1 VPHDDSERPTHRL
14 ARLVAIVAGIA
25 GVLLCA
31 LVPLL
36 PVKQTTATILWP
48 QGHLDTGRPVTDIT
62 APLVS
67 GAPRALDISIPCG
80 AIATLPADG
89 GLVVSTLP
97 VNGFETG
104 KSGLFVRANKDTVV
118 VAFRDSPAAAAPR
131 SAVAAG
137 ACSALHVWADAGG
150 AGADFVGIPGAA
162 GTLAA
167 EKKPAVGGI
176 FTDLAVP
183 AQPGLSARIDVD
195 TRFIVAP
202 TLIKKAVLALGGL
215 AVLASIVALAV
226 LDRQSGR
233 RTPRNWRAWRRVGL
247 ATWLADAGVISTLL
261 LWHVIGATSSDD
273 GYNLTIARVSGQ
285 AGYLA
290 NYYRFF
296 GTTEAP
302 FDWYDAVLAQL
313 ASVSTAGVWMRL
325 PATLA
330 GIGSWLIVSRY
341 VLRRLGPG
349 RGGLAG
355 NPVAVLT
362 AGVVFLAAWLPFNN
376 GLRPEPLIALGVI
389 VTWVLVETS
398 IATRRLLPAAA
409 AIIVATL
416 TATLAPQ
423 GLIAVAALLAGARE
437 IARIIARRRDAD
449 GRLAPLAVLAAS
461 LSLVFL
467 MVFRSQTLATVAES
481 ARIKYKV
488 GPTVAWYQEFL
499 RYYFLTVESNAEG
512 SMTRRF
518 AVLIMLL
525 CLFGILV
532 VLLRRGRVPGIASG
546 PAWRLIGTCAIGLL
560 LLHFTPTKWAI
571 QFGAFAG
578 LAGALGA
585 VTAFAMARIGL
596 DNRRN
601 LTLYITAL
609 LFMLAWATSG
619 INGWFYVNNYGVPW
633 FDIQPVIASHPV
645 TSMFL
650 TLSIATG
657 LLGAWQHFRMDYAGH
672 TEVKNSRPK
681 RVLAR
686 LNSRRNRVLAWFIFG
701 PVIGLQLLHLTNQFG
716 AAGLAESV
724 AVFAL
729 VLAWFGLRNRRKLT
743 LYVTGHKRVLAST
756 PLLVVAVIMVFGEV
770 ASMAKGAVLRYPL
783 YTTGKADF
791 AAITTALAGTS
802 PRSCAMAD
810 DVLAEPDT
818 NAGLLQPIPGQDFG
832 PAGPLGGAHP
842 VGFTPQGV
850 GDNLQSDPVVTKP
863 GVVNSDA
870 SPNKPNASITDSA
883 GTAGGKGPT
892 GVNGS
897 DAALPF
903 GLDPAR
909 TPVIGSYGENSQA
922 ATATSAW
929 YQMPPATP
937 DRPLVVVAAAGA
949 IWSYKE
955 DHDFSYGQSLRLQ
968 WGAARPDGSVQP
980 LGLMFPIDIG
990 PQPAWRNLR
999 FPRSWAPPE
1008 ANVARIVAYDPN
1020 LSEDQWF
1027 AFTPPRVPV
1036 TKTLQQVIGSQ
1047 QPILMDIAT
1056 AANFP
1061 CQRPFSEH
1069 LGVAELPEYRIQPD
1083 HKQTSASSNLW
1094 QASKSGGPF
1103 LFTQAL
1109 QWTSTIPTYLNG
1121 DWYRDWGQ
1129 VEQYHRWFPQDIAP
1143 DAEIQ
1148 QGVAEVYGWSRQGP
1162 IRALP

>member
-1 VPHDDSERPTHRL
+1 
-14 ARLVAIVAGIA
+14 
-25 GVLLCA
+25 
-31 LVPLL
+31 
-36 PVKQTTATILWP
+36 
-48 QGHLDTGRPVTDIT
+48 
-62 APLVS
+62 
-67 GAPRALDISIPCG
+67 
-80 AIATLPADG
+80 
-89 GLVVSTLP
+89 
-97 VNGFETG
+97 
-104 KSGLFVRANKDTVV
+104 
-118 VAFRDSPAAAAPR
+118 
-131 SAVAAG
+131 AG
-137 ACSALHVWADAGG
+137 ACSALHIWADSGG

-162 GTLAA
+162 GTLAP
-167 EKKPAVGGI
+167 EKKPAIGGI
-176 FTDLAVP
+176 FTDLTVP

-202 TLIKKAVLALGGL
+202 TLIKRAVLALGGL

-233 RTPRNWRAWRRVGL
+233 RTPCNWRHWLGAGT

-302 FDWYDAVLAQL
+302 FDWYQAVLAQL

-330 GIGSWLIVSRY
+330 GIGCWLIISRY
-341 VLRRLGPG
+341 VLGRLGPG
-349 RGGLAG
+349 RGGLG
-355 NPVAVLT
+355 SNRVAVWT
-362 AGVVFLAAWLPFNN
+362 AGAVFLAAWLPFNN

-389 VTWVLVETS
+389 VTWVLVETA
-398 IATRRLLPAAA
+398 IATRRLVPAAL

-423 GLIAVAALLAGARE
+423 GLIAIAALLTGARA
-437 IARIIARRRDAD
+437 IAQIIVRRRASD
-449 GRLAPLAVLAAS
+449 GLLAPLAVLAAS
-461 LSLVFL
+461 LSLISLV
-467 MVFRSQTLATVAES
+467 VFRSQTLATVAES

-525 CLFGILV
+525 CLFGMLV
-532 VLLRRGRVPGIASG
+532 VLLRRGRVPGMASG
-546 PAWRLIGTCAIGLL
+546 PAWRLIGACAIGLL

-585 VTAFAMARIGL
+585 VTAFALARIGL
-596 DNRRN
+596 HNRRN
-601 LTLYITAL
+601 LTLYVTAL

-650 TLSIATG
+650 TLSILTG

-672 TEVKNSRPK
+672 TEVKNSR
-681 RVLAR
+681 
-686 LNSRRNRVLAWFIFG
+686 RN
-701 PVIGLQLLHLTNQFG
+701 
-716 AAGLAESV
+716 
-724 AVFAL
+724 
-729 VLAWFGLRNRRKLT
+729 
-743 LYVTGHKRVLAST
+743 RVLAST

-770 ASMAKGAVLRYPL
+770 ASLAKGAVLRYPL

-791 AAITTALAGTS
+791 AAITSGLS
-802 PRSCAMAD
+802 PNSCAMAD
-810 DVLAEPDT
+810 DVLAEPDP
-818 NAGLLQPIPGQDFG
+818 NAGLLQPVPGQNFG
-832 PAGPLGGAHP
+832 PAGPLGGANP
-842 VGFTPQGV
+842 VGFTPKGV

-929 YQMPPATP
+929 YQMPPRTP

-955 DHDFSYGQSLRLQ
+955 DGDFMYGQSLRLQ
-968 WGAARPDGSVQP
+968 WGAARPDGSIQP

-999 FPRSWAPPE
+999 FPLSWAPPE

-1036 TKTLQQVIGSQ
+1036 TKTLQQVLGPQ
-1047 QPILMDIAT
+1047 KPILMDIAT

-1069 LGVAELPEYRIQPD
+1069 LGVAELPDYRIQPD

-1129 VEQYHRWFPQDIAP
+1129 VEQYHRWFSQDIAP

-1148 QGVAEVYGWSRQGP
+1148 QGVATVYGWSRQGP

>member
-1 VPHDDSERPTHRL
+1 VPHDDSERSPHRL

-25 GVLLCA
+25 GALLCA
-31 LVPLL
+31 VVPLL
-36 PVKQTTATILWP
+36 PVKQTTATIQWP
-48 QGHLDTGRPVTDIT
+48 QGVTADGHVTDIT

-67 GAPRALDISIPCG
+67 GAPRALDISIPCQ

-89 GLVVSTLP
+89 GLVISTLP
-97 VNGFETG
+97 VNGFETS

-118 VAFRDSPAAAAPR
+118 VAFRDSVAAVAPR

-137 ACSALHVWADAGG
+137 ACSALHIWADAGG
-150 AGADFVGIPGAA
+150 AGASFDGIPGAA
-162 GTLAA
+162 GTLAP
-167 EKKPAVGGI
+167 EKKPAVGGL
-176 FTDLAVP
+176 FTDLKVN

-202 TLIKKAVLALGGL
+202 TLLKRAVIALGGL
-215 AVLASIVALAV
+215 AVLTAIAALAV
-226 LDRQSGR
+226 LDRQSGH
-233 RTPRNWRAWRRVGL
+233 RTPRNWRHVPIVRLSPASGRYPHLRPPDGPHRRRMFGTGF
-247 ATWLADAGVISTLL
+247 AGWLADAGVISTLL

-285 AGYLA
+285 AGYVA

-302 FDWYDAVLAQL
+302 FDWYQSVLAQL

-330 GIGSWLIVSRY
+330 GIGCWLIISRY
-341 VLRRLGPG
+341 MLRRLGPG
-349 RGGLAG
+349 KGGLG
-355 NPVAVLT
+355 SNRVAVWT
-362 AGVVFLAAWLPFNN
+362 AGAVFLAAWLPFNN

-389 VTWVLVETS
+389 VTWVLVETA
-398 IATRRLLPAAA
+398 IATRRLVPAAL
-409 AIIVATL
+409 AIVVAML

-423 GLIAVAALLAGARE
+423 GLIAVAALLTGARA
-437 IARIIARRRDAD
+437 IAQIIVRRRATD
-449 GRLAPLAVLAAS
+449 GLLAPLAVLAAS
-461 LSLVFL
+461 LSLISIV
-467 MVFRSQTLATVAES
+467 VFRSQTLATVAES

-488 GPTVAWYQEFL
+488 GPTIAWYQEFL

-525 CLFGILV
+525 CLFGMLV
-532 VLLRRGRVPGIASG
+532 VLLRRGRVPGLASG
-546 PAWRLIGTCAIGLL
+546 PAWRLIGTTAIGLL

-585 VTAFAMARIGL
+585 VTAFALARIGL
-596 DNRRN
+596 HNRRN
-601 LTLYITAL
+601 LTLYVTAL

-650 TLSIATG
+650 ALSIATG
-657 LLGAWQHFRMDYAGH
+657 LLAAWQHFRMDYAGH
-672 TEVKNSRPK
+672 TEVKDN
-681 RVLAR
+681 
-686 LNSRRNRVLAWFIFG
+686 RRN
-701 PVIGLQLLHLTNQFG
+701 
-716 AAGLAESV
+716 
-724 AVFAL
+724 
-729 VLAWFGLRNRRKLT
+729 
-743 LYVTGHKRVLAST
+743 RVLAST

-770 ASMAKGAVLRYPL
+770 ASLAKGAVLRYPL
-783 YTTGKADF
+783 YTTGKANF
-791 AAITTALAGTS
+791 AAIASGLS
-802 PRSCAMAD
+802 PNSCAMAD
-810 DVLAEPDT
+810 DVLAEPDPNT
-818 NAGLLQPIPGQDFG
+818 GLLQPVPGQEYG
-832 PAGPLGGAHP
+832 PAGPLGGINP

-850 GDNLQSDPVVTKP
+850 GDDLQSDPVVTKP

-897 DAALPF
+897 QAALPF

-909 TPVIGSYGENSQA
+909 TPVMGSYGENSRA

-929 YQMPPATP
+929 YQMPPRTP
-937 DRPLVVVAAAGA
+937 DRPLLVVAAAGA

-955 DHDFSYGQSLRLQ
+955 DGDFMYGQSLRLQ
-968 WGAARPDGSVQP
+968 WGAAKPDGSVQP

-999 FPRSWAPPE
+999 FPLSWAPPE

-1036 TKTLQQVIGSQ
+1036 TKTLQQLLGPR

-1129 VEQYHRWFPQDIAP
+1129 VEQYHRWFPLDVAP
-1143 DAEIQ
+1143 DADIQ
-1148 QGVAEVYGWSRQGP
+1148 QGVTTVYGWSRPGP